1 MPPSRFVS
9 LFAVSLYSAMAS
21 FPAHAETPLTLAAA
35 IDAALSANKSLI
47 GARLIFE
54 SEQHALASAQSGFD
68 IRIVPSVSLGRLG
81 GDSGYEGSNN
91 SVGVS
96 LNKKFIQGTQLSLGP
111 SYNQTASGKNTTLN
125 ASLHQPLLRGLG
137 REVGAD
143 PLHRAEYVLDAARRN
158 VEQTRS
164 DIALD
169 TIVAYYEVLRQE
181 QLLALHRLVRDRLI
195 RHALMARGKEKVGL
209 ANPMATYRADL
220 RLNDAE
226 EQVAQAGYGL
236 ENAKN
241 RLKQLLEWPLERELS
256 VQPAAAPALPDADL
270 EQLAVELRP
279 DLKQLRADIEEAERN
294 VKLAENRVLP
304 DLNLLVNYGQVYS
317 TDPALIQNL
326 STTQQQWG
334 VYLQASTDLYRSAE
348 KEALRRARLRVE
360 SLLLTFETRLQE
372 VARALRQQR
381 LQLEEAGKRT
391 RLRQDQIR
399 VAEGKLALAETK
411 FMHDLADNFDV
422 IEAEIELQRARVSLL
437 GSQIEHAVGTYRL
450 WAAANQLL
458 ERTPWK
464 P

>member
-1 MPPSRFVS
+1 LTRRFPFLLCLALFPFAALAHEPLS
-9 LFAVSLYSAMAS
+9 LASAVD
-21 FPAHAETPLTLAAA
+21 T
-35 IDAALSANKSLI
+35 ALSANKSLI
-47 GARLIFE
+47 GARLLYE
-54 SEQHALASAQSGFD
+54 SEQHALASAQSEFD
-68 IRIVPSVSLGRLG
+68 VRIVPSVSLGRLG
-81 GDSGYEGSNN
+81 GDIGYEGSNS

-96 LNKKFIQGTQLSLGP
+96 LNKKFIQGTQLSVGP

-158 VEQTRS
+158 VEQTQS

-181 QLLALHRLVRDRLI
+181 QLLVLHRLVRDRLT

-209 ANPMATYRADL
+209 ANPMATYRAEL

-226 EQVAQAGYGL
+226 EQVQQAGYGL

-241 RLKQLLEWPLERELS
+241 RLKQLLEWPLERELNI
-256 VQPAAAPALPDADL
+256 QPPPTPALPDDAL
-270 EQLAVELRP
+270 EQAAVESRA

-294 VKLAENRVLP
+294 VKLAQNRVLP
-304 DLNLLVNYGQVYS
+304 DLNLIVNYGQVYS

-348 KEALRRARLRVE
+348 KESLRRARLRVE
-360 SLLLTFETRLQE
+360 SLRLTLETRLQD

-450 WAAANQLL
+450 WAAANRLL
-458 ERTPWK
+458 ERAPWK
-464 P
+464 PGVLN